1 VFGGMFWLRHRTN
14 ANFSGTDPMK
24 LLLLAGAATL
34 ALISAVITKV
44 PPSAILHDDLRWAEG
59 LTPKSP
65 R

>member
-1 VFGGMFWLRHRTN
+1 
-14 ANFSGTDPMK
+14 MK

-34 ALISAVITKV
+34 ALISAVIPKV
-44 PPSAILHDDLRWAEG
+44 PPGAILHDDLRWAEG

>member
-1 VFGGMFWLRHRTN
+1 
-14 ANFSGTDPMK
+14 MK
-24 LLLLAGAATL
+24 LLLLAGLATL

-44 PPSAILHDDLRWAEG
+44 PPNAILHDDLRWAEG

>member
-1 VFGGMFWLRHRTN
+1 
-14 ANFSGTDPMK
+14 MK

-34 ALISAVITKV
+34 ALISAVIIKV
-44 PPSAILHDDLRWAEG
+44 PPGVIRHDDLRWAEG